1 MKAEEQVVSIFSGVR
16 GFLDRVE
23 TSELSK
29 FENLFLN
36 HIRNKYP
43 HILESIKNTKRVQP
57 EVETELRAILTD
69 FVPSCGVKMRGEVKK
84 A

>member
-1 MKAEEQVVSIFSGVR
+1 VSLFAGVK
-16 GFLDRVE
+16 GFLDKVE

-29 FENLFLN
+29 FENIYLN
-36 HIRNKYP
+36 MIRTKYP
-43 HILESIKNTKRVQP
+43 HILEAIKKGRIEP
-57 EVETELRAILTD
+57 AVEAELRTILAD

>member
-16 GFLDRVE
+16 GFLDKVE
-23 TSELSK
+23 TSELAK

-43 HILESIKNTKRVQP
+43 HILESIKTTKRV
-57 EVETELRAILTD
+57 
-69 FVPSCGVKMRGEVKK
+69 
-84 A
+84 